1 MSLRPPRAAEE
12 MTMEVNIVDVLFLVP
27 ADLTA
32 GDRGIVQRH
41 LQDLDGVL
49 SVQFVPNRPRM
60 LNVAYNP
67 QTVTSKAL
75 RNHMSKRGLTVEM
88 VGM

>member
-1 MSLRPPRAAEE
+1 MSLQPPWAAGE
-12 MTMEVNIVDVLFLVP
+12 MAMEINIVDVLFLVP
-27 ADLTA
+27 ADLPA
-32 GDRGIVQRH
+32 GDRGIVQRD

-60 LNVAYNP
+60 LKVAYNP
-67 QTVTSKAL
+67 KTVTSKAL
-75 RNHMSKRGLTVEM
+75 RNHMSKRGLTVGM